1 MSGSFSEP
9 DELFDVCDSL
19 GRPLGLRKR
28 RADVHRDGDWHR
40 ALHCWVVGQYEDG
53 TPYMIFQ
60 RRSEAKDTSPGKLD
74 ATVGGHLAAGESV
87 EDALRETQEEI
98 GLELSMDDLL
108 PLGVRQAASDVEP
121 GVRDYEVLYV
131 FLHRT
136 NLPLTAFTPNPA
148 EVTALVK
155 IPVADAMDL
164 FTGKRP
170 RSQPKRCVTSAAT
183 PMKRGWLSS
192 ESALTTLLLKRTAT
206 STGCVCKP
214 ICSIG
219 ITRISRFESIAV

>member
-28 RADVHRDGDWHR
+28 RADVHRDGHWHR
-40 ALHCWVVGQYEDG
+40 SLHCWVVGQYEDG

-121 GVRDYEVLYV
+121 GVRDYEVQYV
-131 FLHRT
+131 FPASDQPATHRFHAESGRGGSLGKNT
-136 NLPLTAFTPNPA
+136 GSRCNGSLYWKTPR
-148 EVTALVK
+148 
-155 IPVADAMDL
+155 DL
-164 FTGKRP
+164 SK
-170 RSQPKRCVTSAAT
+170 SA
-183 PMKRGWLSS
+183 
-192 ESALTTLLLKRTAT
+192 
-206 STGCVCKP
+206 V
-214 ICSIG
+214 
-219 ITRISRFESIAV
+219 